1 MRSSV
6 PGCSVIAA
14 STRPPAAAAS
24 AGLVRSADAKPHAAS
39 KPSTTSGLTEAA
51 SSDMRS
57 PVRRSWEPREGKQ
70 RSWLP
75 RLLLGRSFSESAR
88 YVNERPPKRL
98 EMPERI
104 ARSALRAYAGLAPG
118 FLPCEWIAMGFPLT
132 STLVEVLWS
141 GGYGGG
147 RLLMGTGGGPPAHGG
162 DARRA

>member
-6 PGCSVIAA
+6 TGWSVIAA
-14 STRPPAAAAS
+14 STRAPAAAAS
-24 AGLVRSADAKPHAAS
+24 AGLVGSPGAKPHAAS

-88 YVNERPPKRL
+88 YVNERQPKRL
-98 EMPERI
+98 DMPERI
-104 ARSALRAYAGLAPG
+104 GGSVVRAYAALVPWVHALRMDRDGLAVH
-118 FLPCEWIAMGFPLT
+118 T
-132 STLVEVLWS
+132 RTL
-141 GGYGGG
+141 
-147 RLLMGTGGGPPAHGG
+147 A
-162 DARRA
+162 A